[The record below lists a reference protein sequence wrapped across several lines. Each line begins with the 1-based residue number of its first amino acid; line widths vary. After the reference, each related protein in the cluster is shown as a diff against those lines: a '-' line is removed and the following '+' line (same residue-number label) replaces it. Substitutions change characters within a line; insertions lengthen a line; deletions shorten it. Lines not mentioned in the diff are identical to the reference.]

1 MLGPHSSHGP
11 WPNITLPCQAT
22 RLAALEAEQEED
34 EYDDGPSGS
43 GLDHREECLEE
54 ENGESGPGVEQ
65 EQSPSNEPTPK
76 ASGSETGECK
86 QETSNPPPTNSTLG
100 APSSSSTTPAMPPPT
115 GTLSEII

>member
-11 WPNITLPCQAT
+11 WHNITLPCQAT